1 MPECNAA
8 HTNVQ
13 RALHSLILDDNISA
27 AGYLRRALYF
37 LEGDDQCGGGDGQR
51 RRRKNEVSLLLS
63 RRRKGS
69 GGGDDDD
76 VPVCSNSRGILVLNP
91 L

>member
-37 LEGDDQCGGGDGQR
+37 LEGDDQCGGDGQR